1 MLSNKVR
8 RIINSSRTIKRII
21 LGTASLGSRLSY
33 KNSVKLVSIACEMG
47 IQAFDTGPLYG
58 ACQAHSILN
67 NTFNKNYKI
76 DVYSKFLSKLDNE
89 KRLLAKLIYRRCG
102 IKAYKN
108 FFSSRKLYR
117 QAIYSKI
124 NKSDIDLFIERQ
136 KIIYPNIHFKG
147 WFLHSPKINTLKIE
161 DLNNFGFSGDLE
173 NFKVLNYY
181 PLIQT
186 SAKSIHNFDTKKLN
200 TEKIFVNR
208 IHSFAKSKNIQ
219 TTQLYKK
226 LLDKD
231 ERIYIVIGST
241 KINILKNIVN
251 SICR

>member
-8 RIINSSRTIKRII
+8 RIIKNSKQIKRII

-33 KNSVKLVSIACEMG
+33 KNSVELVSCAYEIG

-67 NTFNKNYKI
+67 DAFNQNYKI
-76 DVYSKFLSKLDNE
+76 YVYSKFLSKLVNE
-89 KRLLAKLIYRRCG
+89 KRLFAKLIYRRCG

-108 FFSSRKLYR
+108 FFLSRKLYK
-117 QAIYSKI
+117 QAIESKI
-124 NKSDIDLFIERQ
+124 NRSDIDLFIEKQ
-136 KIIYPNIHFKG
+136 KIFYPNIPFKG

-161 DLNNFGFSGDLE
+161 DFI
-173 NFKVLNYY
+173 Y
-181 PLIQT
+181 
-186 SAKSIHNFDTKKLN
+186 NFDTKKLN

-208 IHSFAKSKNIQ
+208 IYSFAKSKNIPPNEI
-219 TTQLYKK
+219 YKK

-231 ERIYIVIGST
+231 ERINIVIGTS
-241 KINILKNIVN
+241 KINKLKNIVN
-251 SICR
+251 NIF